1 MWIVRL
7 ALRRPYT
14 VAVFSALIFIAGLLS
29 VTRMRTDIFP
39 SIDIPVVIVVWNYPG
54 LSAEDM
60 ERRIVLISERAYST
74 VIDGITHIESQSIA
88 GVGLLKLYFEP
99 EADLGTAIS
108 QITSVSLTASR
119 IMPPGIQPPNVL
131 RFNAGN
137 VPVAQ
142 INVSSQTAGE
152 QQLFDYGLNF
162 LRVRLFTIPGTSI
175 PGPYGGK
182 QRQIMVDVD
191 PSATAAKG
199 LSPQDVVTALLQSNV
214 IIPAGTAQIGSTEYN
229 VKLNSS
235 PSTVDQFNSIP
246 VKVVNGA
253 PVLLRDVASVR
264 DGFAVQQNIVHIDG
278 KRASYIVIL
287 KHSNAGTLAV
297 VDGVR
302 GLLPSL
308 QASAPDGIALK
319 LDFDQSIFVRAALTN
334 VLHEAVISSILV
346 SLMILFFLGSFR
358 SVAIVSSSIPLA
370 ILVGIAA
377 LFVTGN
383 TLNLMTLGGLALA
396 IGMLVDDATVAVES
410 IHRNRTGGKRLTVAI
425 LDGAHEVATPALAAT
440 LTICIVFFPVVL
452 LTGPARYLFTPLA
465 VAVVFSM
472 LASYV
477 LSRTL
482 VPALARLLES
492 EDAHAETEGSGLF
505 PRFNRWRDDR
515 FGRFQSAYGRLLE
528 VALHHRVWMLC
539 TFGLVV
545 LVSAALPAVVGLDF
559 FPEVD
564 AGLMRLHFRA
574 PMGTRITDTERLVL
588 EAERKIREI
597 IPAHELEGLNDN
609 IGIPLSYNL
618 AFVSTDNIG
627 PQDAEILISLKSDH
641 RPTREYMRRIREELP
656 KAFPGSSLYF
666 QPADIVTQVLNFG
679 LPAPID
685 VVIESNNLESG
696 FAVGRQLAA
705 RMRRIP
711 GVVDVRIP
719 QVLDYPTLN
728 LDVDRLRA
736 AQVGLTQ
743 RDVANNLL
751 TSLSSSSLVNSNFWL
766 SPQNN
771 VNYLVA
777 VQTPLPLMR
786 STSDL
791 LATPLTAPGSQP
803 IRQTLTRGLTDAA
816 TPSGS
821 LYLGTFAQLSPGK
834 TLASINHSTIQR
846 VINVQAAAEGRDL
859 GSVAREIQKAID
871 ALHDVPK
878 GIKISIRGQI
888 ESMRTSFSS
897 LGVGLILAVV
907 LVYLLMV
914 VLFQSWLD
922 PFIIL
927 AAVPGALVGILW
939 MLAVT
944 GTTLNVESFMGA
956 IMAVGIAVS
965 NSILLVSY
973 ANEVRGQ
980 RQLGPLEA
988 ALEAGKVR
996 LRPVLMTALAM
1007 VLGMLPMALALGEG
1021 GEQNAPL
1028 GRAVIGGLLVATFVT
1043 LFIVPVVYSVLRGKE
1058 PRAHRLDERFLEES
1072 QGAHPGALA

>member
-14 VAVFSALIFIAGLLS
+14 VAVLSALILIGGILS
-29 VTRMRTDIFP
+29 ATRLRTDIFP

-74 VIDGITHIESQSIA
+74 TIDGITHIESQSIL

-99 EADLGTAIS
+99 DADLGTAIA
-108 QITSVSLTASR
+108 QISAVSLTASR

-162 LRVRLFTIPGTSI
+162 LRVRLFTINGTSI

-191 PSATAAKG
+191 PVATAAKG
-199 LSPQDVVTALLQSNV
+199 LSPNDVVQALLASNV
-214 IIPAGTAQIGSTEYN
+214 IIPAGTAQIGNTEYN
-229 VKLNSS
+229 IKLNSS
-235 PSTVDQFNSIP
+235 PTSVDQFNTLP
-246 VKVVNGA
+246 VKTVNGA
-253 PVLLRDVASVR
+253 PVLLGDVAHVR
-264 DGFAVQQNIVHIDG
+264 DGYAVQQNIVHIDG
-278 KRASYIVIL
+278 RRASYIVIL
-287 KHSNAGTLAV
+287 KHSNASTLAV
-297 VDGVR
+297 VDGVKA
-302 GLLPSL
+302 LLPSI
-308 QASAPDGIALK
+308 QAAAPDGITLK
-319 LDFDQSIFVRAALTN
+319 MDFDQSIFVRAALSN
-334 VLHEAVISSILV
+334 VLREAVISSILV

-358 SVAIVSSSIPLA
+358 NVAIVSSSIPLA
-370 ILVGIAA
+370 ILVGVSG
-377 LFVTGN
+377 LFLTGN
-383 TLNLMTLGGLALA
+383 TFNIMTLGGLALA
-396 IGMLVDDATVAVES
+396 IGMLVDDATVAVEA
-410 IHRNRTGGKRLTVAI
+410 IHRNRTLGKKLTVAI
-425 LDGAHEVATPALAAT
+425 LDGAHEVATPAIAAT

-465 VAVVFSM
+465 VAVVFAM
-472 LASYV
+472 MASWV

-482 VPALARLLES
+482 VPALTRLLES
-492 EDAHAETEGSGLF
+492 EDVHAADHGEGLMA
-505 PRFNRWRDDR
+505 RFNRWRDARYER
-515 FGRFQSAYGRLLE
+515 FRSGYARLLE
-528 VALHHRVWMLC
+528 TALHHRPWVLG
-539 TFGLVV
+539 TAGLVI
-545 LVSAALPAVVGLDF
+545 LISATLPPIVGLDF
-559 FPEVD
+559 FPSVD

-574 PMGTRITDTERLVL
+574 PMGMRITDTERYVL

-597 IPAHELEGLNDN
+597 IPAEELEGLNDN
-609 IGIPLSYNL
+609 IGIPLFYNL

-627 PQDAEILISLKSDH
+627 PQDAEILISLKPNH
-641 RPTREYMRRIREELP
+641 RPTQEYQRRIREELP
-656 KAFPGSSLYF
+656 KLFPGSSLYF

-679 LPAPID
+679 LPAKID
-685 VVIESNNLESG
+685 VQIDQNDLNKG
-696 FAVGRQLAA
+696 YAVGRQLATA
-705 RMRRIP
+705 LRRIP

-719 QVLDYPTLN
+719 QVLDYPSLQ

-736 AQVGLTQ
+736 AQLGLSQ

-751 TSLSSSSLVNSNFWL
+751 TSLSSSSLVAPSFWL
-766 SPQNN
+766 SPINN
-771 VNYLVA
+771 VNYIVA
-777 VQTPLPLMR
+777 VQTPLPRMR
-786 STSDL
+786 STNEL
-791 LATPLTAPGSQP
+791 LATPITTGVSPL
-803 IRQTLTRGLTDAA
+803 RQTPTRTLTEAA
-816 TPSGS
+816 TPATST
-821 LYLGTFAQLSPGK
+821 YLGTFAQLSPAK
-834 TLASINHSTIQR
+834 SLASINHSTIQR
-846 VINVQAAAEGRDL
+846 VINVQAATERRDL
-859 GSVAREIQKAID
+859 GSVARDIDQAIKN
-871 ALHDVPK
+871 LKEVPPNT
-878 GIKISIRGQI
+878 KITLRGQI
-888 ESMRTSFSS
+888 ESMRTSFGS
-897 LGVGLILAVV
+897 LGLGLILAVI

-927 AAVPGALVGILW
+927 AAVPGAMVGVLW
-939 MLAVT
+939 MLGLT

-973 ANEVRGQ
+973 ANDVRVSHKMTALQ
-980 RQLGPLEA
+980 A
-988 ALEAGKVR
+988 ALEAGQVR

-1007 VLGMLPMALALGEG
+1007 ILGMLPMALALGEG

-1043 LFIVPVVYSVLRGKE
+1043 LFVVPLIYSVLRRKE
-1058 PRAHRLDERFLEES
+1058 PEAHQLDERFLEES
-1072 QGAHPGALA
+1072 KGANPGALA